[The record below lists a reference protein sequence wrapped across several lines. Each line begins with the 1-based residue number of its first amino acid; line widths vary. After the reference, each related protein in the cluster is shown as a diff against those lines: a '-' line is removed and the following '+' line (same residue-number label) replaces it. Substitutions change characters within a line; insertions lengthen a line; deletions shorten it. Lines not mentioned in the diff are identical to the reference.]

1 MSSILRNLSFKTI
14 NISTIAFIIPI
25 ILIYFMPMKII
36 GMNLKNE
43 LVLPLSLLFFLF
55 CFVFLKFSFKTYSV
69 KYIIYGLFFSS
80 VFLFIL
86 LLNQETIIIKDIVE
100 CFKPLYFCLF
110 FVIGRKAAETYSLE
124 SVARFIVILLLL
136 GVLFSSLVYF
146 QLSYPILDLYKGRTS
161 DESNLYH
168 FLRFSGFFGY
178 PSMFGIYLILG
189 MILTISVNFTKYK
202 KLTLFLLFVGF
213 VLTMSKTG
221 FILFGLLVGYY
232 LVMKGTIKDIILSA
246 SISFIIFLLISI
258 YFFDEFLVVFNAF
271 SSIDGLLS
279 STFSHR
285 FREIILSINILISE
299 NFDGFGP
306 SNIYLKKNHGPVEN
320 VLFFYVFK
328 FGYFGLIYYIN
339 LILFTAYKFF
349 SEKETPIKLLLLW
362 CLLSLL
368 IGSLAESI
376 TEEYKTLYFF
386 PLLLGFFS
394 NKRCKQKYQ
403 LVILDEKGMK
413 SFG

>member
-1 MSSILRNLSFKTI
+1 MSLILK
-14 NISTIAFIIPI
+14 NISLKAIRIPTIAFIIPI
-25 ILIYFMPMKII
+25 LLIYFMPMKIL

-43 LVLPLSLLFFLF
+43 LVLPLSLLFFLL
-55 CFVFLKFSFKTYSV
+55 CFFFLKFSFKSNAV
-69 KYIIYGLFFSS
+69 KYVIYGLFFSF

-86 LLNQETIIIKDIVE
+86 LKNQEKIIIKDIIE

-110 FVIGRKAAETYSLE
+110 FIVGKKASEIYSLE
-124 SVARFIVILLLL
+124 SVARFIVILLLF

-146 QLSYPILDLYKGRTS
+146 QFSYPILDLYKGRTS
-161 DESNLYH
+161 DEGNLYH

-189 MILTISVNFTKYK
+189 MILTVCVDFTQYK
-202 KLTLFLLFVGF
+202 KATLLLLFIGF
-213 VLTMSKTG
+213 AFTMSKTG
-221 FILFGLLVGYY
+221 FVLFVLLVGYY
-232 LVMKGTIKDIILSA
+232 LIMKGTVKDIILTI
-246 SISFIIFLLISI
+246 SIFFIVFLVITI
-258 YFFDEFLVVFNAF
+258 YFFDDFLVVFNAF

-285 FREIILSINILISE
+285 FREIILSINILTSE

-306 SNIYLKKNHGPVEN
+306 SNTYLKINHGPVEN

-339 LILFTAYKFF
+339 LISFTTYKFF
-349 SEKETPIKLLLLW
+349 KESETPIKLVILW

-394 NKRCKQKYQ
+394 NKKGRQKRQ
-403 LVILDEKGMK
+403 LTMLLGKV
-413 SFG
+413 